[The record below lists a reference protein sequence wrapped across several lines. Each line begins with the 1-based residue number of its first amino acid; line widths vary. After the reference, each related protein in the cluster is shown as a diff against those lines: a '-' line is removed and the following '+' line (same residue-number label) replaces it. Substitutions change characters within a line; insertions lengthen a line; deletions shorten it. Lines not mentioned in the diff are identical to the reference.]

1 MSEPTVTSAVL
12 RAARRQARTSLR
24 RKYSTG
30 AGLGNLLLPGILLV
44 VLWFVRD
51 ADFSDGLVAA
61 SGYVFSGF
69 LAFGVVAAAV
79 MGVAGE
85 LQTERDDGTLL
96 RAKAVPHGMTGH
108 LLAKLLIT
116 PVDALILIAPAVVGA
131 AVLLPGTMPSEAGRW
146 LLLLVV
152 FLLTVAAM
160 LPWGAVLGSVF
171 RSMVSFAWAMMG
183 IYVLAALSGLFFP
196 LTVLPT
202 WLQWLAQATP
212 LYWIGVAFRWVLL
225 PDSAAAAEL
234 GGEWRMGLALVVL
247 VAWAFV
253 GMLVAPALLR
263 RMARR
268 QSGTVVAAARERVL
282 NRGY

>member
-1 MSEPTVTSAVL
+1 
-12 RAARRQARTSLR
+12 
-24 RKYSTG
+24 
-30 AGLGNLLLPGILLV
+30 
-44 VLWFVRD
+44 
-51 ADFSDGLVAA
+51 
-61 SGYVFSGF
+61 
-69 LAFGVVAAAV
+69 
-79 MGVAGE
+79 
-85 LQTERDDGTLL
+85 
-96 RAKAVPHGMTGH
+96 
-108 LLAKLLIT
+108 
-116 PVDALILIAPAVVGA
+116 
-131 AVLLPGTMPSEAGRW
+131 
-146 LLLLVV
+146 
-152 FLLTVAAM
+152 M

-183 IYVLAALSGLFFP
+183 IYALAALSGLFFP
-196 LTVLPT
+196 LALLPT

-234 GGEWRMGLALVVL
+234 GGEWRIGLALVVL
-247 VAWAFV
+247 VAWAVV